1 MTREEIIEGFEAAGW
16 RIGGGDEEEEGMV
29 VGYADDLSILADESQ
44 IGAEDPAFEL
54 YDGQQH
60 GVTYW
65 VQVVLTPRVAQVL
78 LDAHGGPQ
86 ERNGATPTGVKG

>member
-16 RIGGGDEEEEGMV
+16 RIGGGAEEEGML

-54 YDGQQH
+54 YDGQH

-65 VQVVLTPRVAQVL
+65 VRVIPTPRVARVL
-78 LDAHGGPQ
+78 LDAHGGPPGE
-86 ERNGATPTGVKG
+86 ERGNPHG

>member
-16 RIGGGDEEEEGMV
+16 RMGGPCDDDEGML
-29 VGYADDLSILADESQ
+29 VGYAGDLSILADESQ

-54 YDGQQH
+54 YDGQH

-65 VQVVLTPRVAQVL
+65 VRVIPTPRVARVL
-78 LDAHGGPQ
+78 IDAHGGPPRE
-86 ERNGATPTGVKG
+86 ERGNPHG